1 MDKAR
6 ARALLDQERRR
17 LDLLGRAVARDH
29 DDAVAVSSG
38 LEDQVD
44 GAGRR
49 VAEETSQ
56 ALGERLRD
64 RWGALERA
72 EARLAAG
79 TFGASILSGRPIPDE
94 RLEAFPLAEL
104 TVQEAAQR
112 DRDLGG
118 GREPESRMGPS
129 RAIPSGCSM
138 IRQPRTMGW
147 SRTRGAMTSRVH
159 RPTWA
164 SAHPL
169 RPNAAKAW
177 PSLLCSGGVA
187 VRPSTSRPRAG
198 TEQTASFRM
207 PVQWCEMVG
216 WAVGQRRG
224 PTSGMMPLQH
234 RLYRSRCP
242 TPARSRH
249 QHEPPDRIT
258 HRRSHDPHPPP
269 PDSFR
274 RSASRSRATSAV
286 RSATALPYPDVLRQ
300 LRSSWA
306 HVSVSAP
313 YRVEYPY
320 HLITANRVV

>member
-1 MDKAR
+1 MMLRLGPGWVLRTGAAGVMATVRRMRSAVDKAR

-49 VAEETSQ
+49 LAEETSQ

-104 TVQEAAQR
+104 TVEEAAQR

-129 RAIPSGCSM
+129 RDPFRVFDDPAAQDDGLVEDDEGNDDEPGP
-138 IRQPRTMGW
+138 QANLGVRT
-147 SRTRGAMTSRVH
+147 SPEA
-159 RPTWA
+159 
-164 SAHPL
+164 
-169 RPNAAKAW
+169 
-177 PSLLCSGGVA
+177 
-187 VRPSTSRPRAG
+187 
-198 TEQTASFRM
+198 
-207 PVQWCEMVG
+207 
-216 WAVGQRRG
+216 
-224 PTSGMMPLQH
+224 
-234 RLYRSRCP
+234 
-242 TPARSRH
+242 
-249 QHEPPDRIT
+249 
-258 HRRSHDPHPPP
+258 
-269 PDSFR
+269 
-274 RSASRSRATSAV
+274 
-286 RSATALPYPDVLRQ
+286 
-300 LRSSWA
+300 
-306 HVSVSAP
+306 
-313 YRVEYPY
+313 
-320 HLITANRVV
+320 